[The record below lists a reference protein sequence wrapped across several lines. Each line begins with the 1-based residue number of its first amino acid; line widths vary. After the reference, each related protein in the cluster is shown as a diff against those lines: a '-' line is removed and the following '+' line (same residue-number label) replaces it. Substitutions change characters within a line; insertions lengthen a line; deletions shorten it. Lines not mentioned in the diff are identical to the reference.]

1 MGSLIKISPKQIK
14 FLKINCSLTQ
24 LKITVLLAIL
34 LLLICICLWGF
45 FFKVYFALYIW
56 TFSRICVYHIHAEYV
71 EVRRA
76 YHIPWSGATKGCEP
90 PCEFWG
96 SNPGPVRKKPVYS
109 SHLP

>member
-1 MGSLIKISPKQIK
+1 MGSLIKISPKQIT

-34 LLLICICLWGF
+34 LLLICICLWVF
-45 FFKVYFALYIW
+45 FLRFILLSTYGCLSEYV
-56 TFSRICVYHIHAEYV
+56 SVYHIYAEYV
-71 EVRRA
+71 EARRA

-96 SNPGPVRKKPVYS
+96 SNPGPVGKKPVYS
-109 SHLP
+109 